1 MERVFLGLGSNLG
14 DRAKNI
20 RRAVRLVGSIGRT
33 RVVSV
38 SSLYETEPVGYA
50 DQPDFINAA
59 VEIETVL
66 TPRELLCEIKGIER
80 SMGRKKTFRFG
91 PRVIDIDILLFG
103 NLTVD
108 EPDLVIPHPRMLERR
123 FVLMPLVEIAPQA
136 IHPVSG
142 ETIASHLKNIGTLLQ

>member
-1 MERVFLGLGSNLG
+1 MGQVFLGLGSNLG

-20 RRAVRLVGSIGRT
+20 RRAVELIGSIGGT

-59 VEIETVL
+59 TEIETAL
-66 TPRELLCEIKGIER
+66 TPRGLLCEIKGIER
-80 SMGRKKTFRFG
+80 SMGRKETFRFG
-91 PRVIDIDILLFG
+91 PRLIDIDILLFG
-103 NLTVD
+103 DLIVD

-123 FVLMPLVEIAPQA
+123 FVLVPLVEIAPQA

-142 ETIASHLKNIGTLLQ
+142 ETVSSHLKKF